1 MTLAP
6 PPRPLGLPALW
17 RSRWRAR
24 QQAWQAR
31 ARAAWAGL
39 AANERRLL
47 ALCAAVVAAAGCW
60 LAVIEPSLAR
70 ADRGAQ
76 ELRRLEASAR
86 DLEAILRQAG
96 PAPAARQAVVSAE
109 ALGRWLDAAGLAGR
123 YELGADE
130 RAAGAWRIVFHR
142 APAAPLAAWLL
153 AGPAPFPLAL
163 TRVDLQRQDQAEAG
177 DPAVAPGEGLAG
189 VVLLSPISR
198 SER

>member
-1 MTLAP
+1 M
-6 PPRPLGLPALW
+6 
-17 RSRWRAR
+17 
-24 QQAWQAR
+24 
-31 ARAAWAGL
+31 
-39 AANERRLL
+39 
-47 ALCAAVVAAAGCW
+47 
-60 LAVIEPSLAR
+60 
-70 ADRGAQ
+70 
-76 ELRRLEASAR
+76 RRLEASAR

-109 ALGRWLDAAGLAGR
+109 TLGRWLDAAGLAGR

-130 RAAGAWRIVFHR
+130 SAAGAWRIVFHR

-163 TRVDLQRQDQAEAG
+163 TRVALQRQDQAEAG

-198 SER
+198 NER